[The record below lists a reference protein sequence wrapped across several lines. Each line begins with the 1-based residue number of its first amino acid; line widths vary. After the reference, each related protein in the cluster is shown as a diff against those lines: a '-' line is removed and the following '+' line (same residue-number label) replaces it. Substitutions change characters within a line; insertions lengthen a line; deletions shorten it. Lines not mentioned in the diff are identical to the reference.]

1 MQSTQPEFEIVDS
14 KKNKVIL
21 YDNYRFVV
29 NKKPNIRFILDVLR
43 NVV

>member
-14 KKNKVIL
+14 KKKSFYMTIIVLLSI
-21 YDNYRFVV
+21 
-29 NKKPNIRFILDVLR
+29 KKPNIRFILDVLK